1 MGKKTTT
8 TTAPPNF
15 NQVLA
20 GIKQLGQTSPL
31 GGILGGAANTQMP
44 GVPTTQ
50 GADVVT
56 WQSSGQNPSLSL
68 TPAMQKL
75 LTTDSSGNQ
84 QISYNSAVQLLHL
97 AANDRSLLVEIQND
111 LKTAGFITASQKVA
125 FGTLDKTTL
134 NAWKQAV
141 TDAIGTNTPITKLL
155 TTNSAATQYIPE
167 TTALQSKY
175 QTALDAAASVQAPM
189 LTLTDPNK
197 VAQSYATAMESMG
210 EGAPSKEQVAKFVT
224 AFHNAEVSAVQDAYT
239 AQKSDYMQGANT
251 DLTQLKTLEGGP
263 PTAPTPAPM
272 PVDAAGQ
279 QTLRPPEPVN
289 PGALDL
295 YNRQLA
301 QYDNT
306 MNQQGPVTVAQ
317 KAMPNLD
324 AEAIAAAQSSNP
336 GQYYATGSTY
346 LYGLLQRMLSGDMTL
361 PTSPTSPTTL
371 TPGGGIV
378 TSPIAGAP

>member
-8 TTAPPNF
+8 TTTAPNF
-15 NQVLA
+15 NNVLA
-20 GIKQLGQTSPL
+20 GIKQLGQSSPL
-31 GGILGGAANTQMP
+31 GGIIGGAASTQMP
-44 GVPTTQ
+44 GVATSQ

-56 WQSSGQNPSLSL
+56 WQGAGQNPSLSL

-75 LTTDSSGNQ
+75 LTTDSSGNK
-84 QISYNSAVQLLHL
+84 QITYNSAVQLLHL
-97 AANDRSLLVEIQND
+97 AASNRPLLVEIQND

-141 TDAIGTNTPITKLL
+141 TDAIGTSTPITQLL
-155 TTNSAATQYIPE
+155 TTNSAASQYVPE

-210 EGAPSKEQVAKFVT
+210 EGAPSKEQVAKFVD

-239 AQKSDYMQGANT
+239 TQKSDYMQGANT
-251 DLTQLKTLEGGP
+251 DLNQLKTLEGGP
-263 PTAPTPAPM
+263 PAPPQPTMPQPGQTGFGAATTPF
-272 PVDAAGQ
+272 VQ
-279 QTLRPPEPVN
+279 
-289 PGALDL
+289 PGAQDA
-295 YNRQLA
+295 YNRQLG
-301 QYDNT
+301 QFDNT
-306 MNQQGPVTVAQ
+306 MSQQGPVTVAQ
-317 KAMPNLD
+317 KAVPNLD
-324 AEAIAAAQSSNP
+324 AEAIAAAQKSNP
-336 GQYYATGSTY
+336 DMYYATQSSY
-346 LYGLLQRMLSGDMTL
+346 LYGLIQKMLSGNMQQAIA
-361 PTSPTSPTTL
+361 PSSPTTL
-371 TPGGGIV
+371 TPSGAIV